1 MTSSYENQ
9 TGRWSKEPDRHPA
22 RGFGDDKSGW
32 RPNWSK
38 TVADAPPVKHDG
50 ASDALLLKVIEGEII
65 PRLLLAHTGGPKKND
80 DVQPI
85 HTSLAN
91 ASDVEAFARL
101 VLNSEAGEIVE
112 NVQALLNHGAPLQQ
126 IYLDLLAPVARLL
139 GIYWMEDRCTFTDVT
154 LALSRLHHVV
164 HELGRRSRE
173 AVSRPDAARSA
184 FFAPAPGEQHT
195 FGLTILEE
203 LFQHAG
209 WRTASDHGGSSGVIT
224 RAVAS
229 EVMDIVGFSV
239 GCERFLDP
247 LSALIAKLRTASRN
261 RDMVVMLGGRVFC
274 DHPDLGANLGADSVL
289 REGDDAVE
297 VAEHLV
303 AENQRRCG
311 KRVLM

>member
-9 TGRWSKEPDRHPA
+9 SAGWSVEADRQVA

-38 TVADAPPVKHDG
+38 VASDAPPVVHDR
-50 ASDALLLKVIEGEII
+50 ASDALLLRVIEGEII
-65 PRLLLAHTGGPKKND
+65 PRLLLAHNGPPQD
-80 DVQPI
+80 TDAVPQI
-85 HTSLAN
+85 HTPLAS
-91 ASDVEAFARL
+91 ALDIEAFARL
-101 VLNSEAGEIVE
+101 VLNSEPGEIADNIQGLIE
-112 NVQALLNHGAPLQQ
+112 QGALLQQ

-139 GIYWMEDRCTFTDVT
+139 GIYWQEDRCTFTDVT
-154 LALSRLHHVV
+154 LGLSRLHFVV

-173 AVSRPDAARSA
+173 ALSRSAAHRAA

-195 FGLTILEE
+195 FGLAILEE

-209 WRTASDHGGSSGVIT
+209 WRTASDHGGAATSVT
-224 RAVAS
+224 RALAS
-229 EVMDIVGFSV
+229 EAMDLVGFSV

-247 LSALIAKLRTASRN
+247 LSALIAQLRSSSRN
-261 RDMVVMLGGRVFC
+261 RDVVVMLGGRVFA

-289 REGDDAVE
+289 REGDDAVG
-297 VAEHLV
+297 VAEQLV